1 MVTTSASYKIVASN
15 LTRSLSNTA
24 AQPQVARESKYY
36 LDNIE
41 KVKSIDDFLKNDR
54 LYRYAMKAF
63 GLEDMTY
70 AKAFMRKVLTEGTSR
85 SDSFANTL
93 SDPRYKEFAEA
104 FDFASQG
111 ENTTIFDRTRQG
123 TVDRYVRQTLEQQ
136 AGSENEGVRLA
147 LYFARKAPE
156 LTSPLG
162 ILADKAMIQVVQTAL
177 GIPAASSAMDIDK
190 QAEMI
195 GKRIDVADFKD
206 PKKLEKFITRFTT
219 MWELSNDTTSTS
231 SAAAGTILAAQPVE
245 VGIGADILASLQNL
259 KLGGR

>member
-1 MVTTSASYKIVASN
+1 VVTTSASYKTVAAN
-15 LTRSLSNTA
+15 LPRSLSNTA
-24 AQPQVARESKYY
+24 AEPQVARESKYY
-36 LDNIE
+36 LANIE

-70 AKAFMRKVLTEGTSR
+70 AKAFMKKVLTEGVAK

-93 SDPRYKEFAEA
+93 ADPRYKEFAIA
-104 FDFASQG
+104 FDFAADG
-111 ENTTIFDRTRQG
+111 DTTTIFERTRQG

-136 AGSENEGVRLA
+136 AGEQNEGVRLA

-156 LTSPLG
+156 LTSPLA
-162 ILADKAMIQVVQTAL
+162 ILADKALIQVVQTAL
-177 GIPAASSAMDIDK
+177 GLPAASSAMDIDK

-206 PKKLEKFITRFTT
+206 AKKLDKFIARFTS
-219 MWELSNDTTSTS
+219 MWELSNGSGAST
-231 SAAAGTILAAQPVE
+231 AGAGTLLAAQPVE
-245 VGIGADILASLQNL
+245 AGIGADVLASLQNL